1 MKTSW
6 IFGDSFSQ
14 SMINENQNYIDIC
27 RNNGIKYQPGWDI
40 KLSKHLGTKV
50 INTSIGG
57 NSPQGILDDFISNM
71 NKFRKGDYVFI
82 SSSPT
87 VRTVGYDDN
96 NHKIQTW
103 NLEMMRHNIDD
114 AQNTTK
120 YLYGTPN
127 IVLKNKNL
135 ILDYVLTFL
144 APYEEEWQLYFEGKI
159 KEFIELFR
167 KQDIR
172 VFYWTHKLWDNFST
186 VEHDTKGIIIDD
198 HWGVTGQHDFIEY
211 MKKRI
216 DNNIYFSNEVGP
228 PKNKRII

>member
-6 IFGDSFSQ
+6 IFGDSFRQ

-82 SSSPT
+82 SSSPS

>member
-1 MKTSW
+1 MYETKDDGKRTEG
-6 IFGDSFSQ
+6 ICEYTDEEVNQMQLFS
-14 SMINENQNYIDIC
+14 
-27 RNNGIKYQPGWDI
+27 PGWDI

-82 SSSPT
+82 SSSPS

-144 APYEEEWQLYFEGKI
+144 APYE
-159 KEFIELFR
+159 
-167 KQDIR
+167 
-172 VFYWTHKLWDNFST
+172 
-186 VEHDTKGIIIDD
+186 
-198 HWGVTGQHDFIEY
+198 
-211 MKKRI
+211 
-216 DNNIYFSNEVGP
+216 
-228 PKNKRII
+228 

>member
-14 SMINENQNYIDIC
+14 SMINSNQNYIDIC
-27 RNNGIKYQPGWDI
+27 RNNGIKPQPGWDI

-82 SSSPT
+82 SSSPS